1 MKYYKKIGIIG
12 IRGLPAM
19 YGAFDRFVEQFVGSK
34 NIKQKDVVFYVGC
47 DFTFKEFEF
56 KESNVKR
63 MFVHRGRGL
72 LILLSYLMCIIKM
85 YLSGVR
91 CFLFFGYGA
100 APLFLIL
107 KILNCK
113 IVCNPDGIEWRRP
126 EGRIKK
132 TYFRFCEKLI
142 SKINIIRIFDSNVI
156 ERYYNINHSAK
167 GKTIYYPSVFE
178 NYKKEE
184 SNKKNH
190 ERFYIIGRLL
200 EENNTEMIVK
210 AFIRL
215 DLNKKLYIIGKSN
228 DYFEKKIRPLI
239 LNSKNIVHLGPIYD
253 QNKLYKI
260 CKCFNYYVHGHSVG
274 GTNPTLIEAV
284 NLQKPIISFDT
295 SFNREILGKN
305 AYYFRSENELYNIL
319 KNKQHHKIN
328 KPLFKE
334 EFTANYI
341 NNSYFELINQ
351 HK

>member
-1 MKYYKKIGIIG
+1 MKYYKKVGIIG

-19 YGAFDRFVEQFVGSK
+19 YGAFDRFVEQFVGST
-34 NIKQKDVVFYVGC
+34 NIKQKDVVFYVSC
-47 DFTFKEFEF
+47 DFTFKKF
-56 KESNVKR
+56 KFNDPNVKR
-63 MFVHRGRGL
+63 IFVYRGKGL
-72 LILLSYLMCIIKM
+72 LILLSYFMSIINM

-100 APLFLIL
+100 APLFWLL

-132 TYFRFCEKLI
+132 IYFRICEKLI
-142 SKINIIRIFDSNVI
+142 SKIDIIRIFDSKVI

-178 NYKKEE
+178 NYKIEGVKD
-184 SNKKNH
+184 KDF

-200 EENNTEMIVK
+200 EENNTEMIIR
-210 AFIRL
+210 AFNKL
-215 DLNKKLYIIGKSN
+215 DSKKRLYIIGKSN

-239 LNSKNIVHLGPIYD
+239 LNSKNIIHLGPIYN

-295 SFNREILGKN
+295 SFNREILSKN
-305 AYYFRSENELYNIL
+305 ACYFRNENDLFNIL
-319 KNKQHHKIN
+319 ENNQHHKIN
-328 KPLFKE
+328 KPHFKDQY
-334 EFTANYI
+334 TANYI
-341 NNSYFELINQ
+341 NDAYFKLIN
-351 HK
+351 

>member
-34 NIKQKDVVFYVGC
+34 NIKQKKVVFYVAC
-47 DFTFKEFEF
+47 DSTFKEFEF
-56 KESNVKR
+56 KEPNVKR
-63 MFVHRGRGL
+63 MFVHRGVGL
-72 LILLSYLMCIIKM
+72 LILLSYLVSIIKM
-85 YLSGVR
+85 YLRGVR

-100 APLFLIL
+100 APLFLLL

-132 TYFRFCEKLI
+132 MYFRLCEKLI

-210 AFIRL
+210 AFKRL

-228 DYFEKKIRPLI
+228 DYFEKKISPLI
-239 LNSKNIVHLGPIYD
+239 LNSKNIIHLGPIYD

-284 NLQKPIISFDT
+284 NLQKLIISFNT
-295 SFNREILGKN
+295 LFNREILSNN
-305 AYYFRSENELYNIL
+305 ACYFRSDDELYNIL
-319 KNKQHHKIN
+319 KNDYHHKIN

-334 EFTANYI
+334 EYTANYI
-341 NNSYFELINQ
+341 NNAYFELVS
-351 HK
+351 

>member
-1 MKYYKKIGIIG
+1 MKYFKKVGIIG

-34 NIKQKDVVFYVGC
+34 NIKQKNVVFYVGC
-47 DFTFKEFEF
+47 DSTFKEFEF

-63 MFVHRGRGL
+63 MFVHRGGGL
-72 LILLSYLMCIIKM
+72 LILLSYLMSIIKM

-100 APLFLIL
+100 APLFLLL
-107 KILNCK
+107 KILNCR

-132 TYFRFCEKLI
+132 MYFRFCEKLI

-190 ERFYIIGRLL
+190 DRFYIIGRLL

-228 DYFEKKIRPLI
+228 DYFEKKISPLI
-239 LNSKNIVHLGPIYD
+239 LKSKNIIHLGPIYD

-284 NLQKPIISFDT
+284 NLQKPIISFNT
-295 SFNREILGKN
+295 SFNREILSNN
-305 AYYFRSENELYNIL
+305 ACYFRSDDGLYNIL
-319 KNKQHHKIN
+319 KNDHHHKIN

-334 EFTANYI
+334 EYTANYI
-341 NNSYFELINQ
+341 NNAYFELVS
-351 HK
+351 

>member
-34 NIKQKDVVFYVGC
+34 NIKQKNVVFYVGC

-56 KESNVKR
+56 NQSNVKR
-63 MFVHRGRGL
+63 IFVHRGRGL

-100 APLFLIL
+100 APLFLLL

-132 TYFRFCEKLI
+132 MYFRFCEKLI
-142 SKINIIRIFDSNVI
+142 SKINIVRIFDSKVI

-178 NYKKEE
+178 NYKIEE
-184 SNKKNH
+184 INKKTH

-210 AFIRL
+210 AFTRL

-228 DYFEKKIRPLI
+228 DYFKKKISPLI
-239 LNSKNIVHLGPIYD
+239 LNSKNIIHLGPIYD

-284 NLQKPIISFDT
+284 NLQKPIISLNT
-295 SFNREILGKN
+295 SFNREILSKN
-305 AYYFRSENELYNIL
+305 ACYFSSDDELYDIL
-319 KNKQHHKIN
+319 KNDQYHKIN
-328 KPLFKE
+328 KPVFKE
-334 EFTANYI
+334 EYTANYI
-341 NNSYFELINQ
+341 NNAYFELVS
-351 HK
+351 

>member
-1 MKYYKKIGIIG
+1 MKYYKKVGIIG

-34 NIKQKDVVFYVGC
+34 NIKQQNVVFYVGC
-47 DFTFKEFEF
+47 DSTFKEFEF
-56 KESNVKR
+56 NQSNVKR

-100 APLFLIL
+100 APLFLLL

-132 TYFRFCEKLI
+132 MYFRFCEKLI
-142 SKINIIRIFDSNVI
+142 SKINIIRIFDSKVI

-167 GKTIYYPSVFE
+167 GKTIYYPSIFE
-178 NYKKEE
+178 NYKIEE
-184 SNKKNH
+184 INKKTH

-210 AFIRL
+210 AFTRL
-215 DLNKKLYIIGKSN
+215 NVNKKLYIIGKSN

-239 LNSKNIVHLGPIYD
+239 LNSKNIIHLGPIYD

-284 NLQKPIISFDT
+284 NLQKPIISFNT
-295 SFNREILGKN
+295 SFNREILSKN
-305 AYYFRSENELYNIL
+305 AYYFSSDDELYNL
-319 KNKQHHKIN
+319 LRNDQHHKIN

-334 EFTANYI
+334 EYTANYI
-341 NNSYFELINQ
+341 NYAYFELIS
-351 HK
+351 

>member
-1 MKYYKKIGIIG
+1 MKYYKKVGIIG

-34 NIKQKDVVFYVGC
+34 IIKQKDVVFYVGC
-47 DFTFKEFEF
+47 DYAFKKF
-56 KESNVKR
+56 KFDGSNIKR
-63 MFVHRGRGL
+63 IFVYRGDSL
-72 LILLSYLMCIIKM
+72 LILLSYFVSIIRM

-100 APLFLIL
+100 APLFLLL
-107 KILNCK
+107 KILKCK

-132 TYFRFCEKLI
+132 IYFRFCEKLI
-142 SKINIIRIFDSNVI
+142 SKINIVRIFDSKVI

-178 NYKKEE
+178 NYKIEE
-184 SNKKNH
+184 FKNKKF

-200 EENNTEMIVK
+200 EENNTVMIVK
-210 AFIRL
+210 AFTRL

-239 LNSKNIVHLGPIYD
+239 LNSKNIIHLGPIYD
-253 QNKLYKI
+253 QNKLFKI

-284 NLQKPIISFDT
+284 NLQKPIISFNT
-295 SFNREILGKN
+295 SFNREILSKN
-305 AYYFRSENELYNIL
+305 ACYFSSDNELYSIVN
-319 KNKQHHKIN
+319 NDQHHKII
-328 KPLFKE
+328 KPLFKRE
-334 EFTANYI
+334 YTANYI
-341 NNSYFELINQ
+341 NNAYFELVS
-351 HK
+351 

>member
-34 NIKQKDVVFYVGC
+34 NIKKKNVVFYVGC

-63 MFVHRGRGL
+63 MFVHRGGGL
-72 LILLSYLMCIIKM
+72 LILLSYLMSIIKM

-100 APLFLIL
+100 APLFLLL
-107 KILNCK
+107 KILNCR

-132 TYFRFCEKLI
+132 MYFRFCEKLI

-190 ERFYIIGRLL
+190 DRFYIIGRLL

-210 AFIRL
+210 AFTRL

-239 LNSKNIVHLGPIYD
+239 LKSKNIIHLGAIYD

-284 NLQKPIISFDT
+284 NLQKPIISFNT
-295 SFNREILGKN
+295 SFNREILSNN
-305 AYYFRSENELYNIL
+305 ACYFRTDDELYNIL
-319 KNKQHHKIN
+319 KNDHHHKIN

-334 EFTANYI
+334 EYTANYI
-341 NNSYFELINQ
+341 NNAYYELVS
-351 HK
+351 